1 MDGTLWPINGKKNET
16 SKENLLFKKLE
27 IQTHFA
33 RLS

>member
-1 MDGTLWPINGKKNET
+1 MDGTLWPINGKK